1 MNTLSP
7 SVPDLSRKYA
17 GIWHALSAEIP
28 AGMGLF
34 SEAEQ
39 SHRQQRLEELIH
51 EVEISGSP
59 KAARAA
65 VERFVGGAEGKA
77 LGSLREHSQ
86 DFSDVTRKFLEKARD
101 FDRRIPEGG
110 IRQALRNLWVFNA
123 LQVMFTGRVSFQAGA
138 FAYSL
143 LYPYTDNFFDDPRR
157 GQPRK
162 RVFGEWISRRLSG
175 DVTADSTG
183 VAGKVHRLIGLIEE
197 EFPRGRYPL
206 VYEGLHAI
214 HDAQLAALEDM
225 RDDSIEGIVG
235 RSVRKAGT
243 SVLADALL
251 VRGRVEPREIDFSFR
266 LGVLLQFID
275 DLQDGT
281 DDGRKRAV
289 TLFSS
294 GRRHAEIQDS
304 ARRLF
309 HFLSG
314 TFGPEALPASG
325 EGRRLGEFMR
335 RSCIALICEAVC
347 RQRNRFDRGFVERI
361 VPLCPVHPRYLV
373 SLHDRAPGL
382 SSLFPGGIRSIAASM
397 D

>member
-1 MNTLSP
+1 MNILSP
-7 SVPDLSRKYA
+7 SVADLTRKYA
-17 GIWHALSAEIP
+17 ELWDALSAEIP
-28 AGMGLF
+28 AGLGHF
-34 SEAEQ
+34 SEADQ
-39 SHRQQRLEELIH
+39 FHRQQRLEGLIR
-51 EVEISGSP
+51 EVEVSGSP
-59 KAARAA
+59 AAARAA
-65 VERFVGGAEGKA
+65 IGRFVRGAEGSE

-86 DFSDVTRKFLEKARD
+86 DFSDVTREFLERARD
-101 FDRRIPEGG
+101 FDRRISEAG

-123 LQVMFTGRVSFQAGA
+123 LQVMFTGRVSFRAGA

-157 GQPRK
+157 GSAPK
-162 RVFGEWISRRLSG
+162 RHFGEWISRRLSG
-175 DVTADSTG
+175 DVTDDGTG
-183 VAGKVHRLIGLIEE
+183 VAGKVHRLIGMIEE

-206 VYEGLHAI
+206 VYEGLLAI
-214 HDAQLAALEDM
+214 HEAQLAAMEGV
-225 RDDSIEGIVG
+225 RDSSMKEIVR

-251 VRGRVEPREIDFSFR
+251 VRGCVEPREIDFSFR

-281 DDGRKRAV
+281 DDGRRRAV

-294 GRRHAEIQDS
+294 GRRHADVQDS

-314 TFGPEALPASG
+314 TFGAGTLPARGKS
-325 EGRRLGEFMR
+325 RRLGEFMQ

-347 RQRNRFDRGFVERI
+347 RQERRFDRGFVERI
-361 VPLCPVHPRYLV
+361 APLCPVHPRYLV

-382 SSLFPGGIRSIAASM
+382 SRLFPGGLRGILAAM